1 MNYHERQA
9 LQRCHKQITRDLEV
23 KYIIDALVESK
34 VFREEDKLDIL
45 QKVRI
50 IQFHMDLSKYRIKMR
65 HKEFKLQGVDDEDQA
80 RRLLESLP
88 LRGPHAFVRF
98 IDSLKADYSWLAGKH

>member
-34 VFREEDKLDIL
+34 VFREEDKHDIL
-45 QKVRI
+45 QKVRN
-50 IQFHMDLSKYRIKMR
+50 
-65 HKEFKLQGVDDEDQA
+65 E
-80 RRLLESLP
+80 
-88 LRGPHAFVRF
+88 
-98 IDSLKADYSWLAGKH
+98 

>member
-34 VFREEDKLDIL
+34 VFREDDKLDIL

-50 IQFHMDLSKYRIKMR
+50 LQFDLHLSKYKIKG
-65 HKEFKLQGVDDEDQA
+65 FKLQGVDDEDQA

>member
-50 IQFHMDLSKYRIKMR
+50 IQFHLDYQNAELMR
-65 HKEFKLQGVDDEDQA
+65 HK
-80 RRLLESLP
+80 
-88 LRGPHAFVRF
+88 
-98 IDSLKADYSWLAGKH
+98 

>member
-50 IQFHMDLSKYRIKMR
+50 IQFHLDFNQNAELMR

>member
-50 IQFHMDLSKYRIKMR
+50 LQFDLHLSKYKIKG
-65 HKEFKLQGVDDEDQA
+65 FKLQGVDDEDQA